1 MDREPYIS
9 NTLGC
14 YSQPFTTG
22 TIPSSKPLSSVSIP
36 LRALT
41 SPTQQRDDYSAPLIE
56 STDEKHPGRRSTDS
70 AGSEFSLWSDTGDL
84 AEQLAD
90 EEDPLQI
97 KLRESVDGG
106 AVGGLGAR
114 ARGGG
119 LRHKH
124 VRYAPQ
130 DHLYRKNTDRGIDKE
145 SIQIPEPGPRQIGR
159 VEKII
164 ATAMTGDRQKSLSQG
179 LTGKPLL
186 YVYEA

>member
-1 MDREPYIS
+1 M
-9 NTLGC
+9 GC
-14 YSQPFTTG
+14 YSQPLTTAI
-22 TIPSSKPLSSVSIP
+22 IPSSKPLSSVSIP

-41 SPTQQRDDYSAPLIE
+41 STTQQRDDHSAPLIE
-56 STDEKHPGRRSTDS
+56 STDEKHSGRRSTDS

-97 KLRESVDGG
+97 KLRGSVDGG
-106 AVGGLGAR
+106 VGGSGAR
-114 ARGGG
+114 ARSGG
-119 LRHKH
+119 LPRKQ

-130 DHLYRKNTDRGIDKE
+130 DHLHREKHIDQRLDKE
-145 SIQIPEPGPRQIGR
+145 AIQIPEPGPRRIGR

-164 ATAMTGDRQKSLSQG
+164 ATIMTGNQQKSMSHG

-186 YVYEA
+186 YAHHLQIERGERNC

>member
-1 MDREPYIS
+1 M
-9 NTLGC
+9 GC
-14 YSQPFTTG
+14 YSQPLTTG
-22 TIPSSKPLSSVSIP
+22 IIPPSKPLSSVSIP

-41 SPTQQRDDYSAPLIE
+41 STTQQRDDHSAPLIE

-97 KLRESVDGG
+97 KLRGSVDGG
-106 AVGGLGAR
+106 VVGGSGAR
-114 ARGGG
+114 DRGGG
-119 LRHKH
+119 LPLKR
-124 VRYAPQ
+124 VRYAAQ
-130 DHLYRKNTDRGIDKE
+130 NHLHGKSTSQRLDKE

-164 ATAMTGDRQKSLSQG
+164 ATIMTGNQQKSVSHG

-186 YVYEA
+186 